1 MKLAIIP
8 ARRESKRLKDKNI
21 RLFAGKPILAW
32 PIRRA
37 IEAKIFDHII
47 VSTEDEETAEVA
59 RENGAEVPF
68 MRPRELSGDFI
79 GNIDVIQNVL
89 EWYREQ
95 NIKFE
100 YVCLLL
106 ATAPLVRSED
116 INEGFNILLS
126 SGKSFALPLCEYQ
139 YPIQRALILDS
150 SKNLVP
156 ITPEKI
162 KERSQDLD
170 RTFYDAGQFVWGKE
184 ETFYELNKPILSSP
198 VASLILPNNRV
209 QDIDTMED
217 FLLAE
222 SKFLKVEKD
231 KMIPKIIIGTANFGV
246 DYGITNTKGKVNN
259 FELNEIISAMK
270 IIGID
275 KFDTAINYGDS
286 QKVLGKSGLE
296 SFHIDTKLP
305 SIPVDINEIDG
316 WINNQI
322 ESALTDLSLDQINRV
337 YFHDSMQLLNDDIAS
352 SAFASISK
360 VKERGLIKEVG
371 ISIYDPMILD
381 QLTNNIEFDA
391 VQVPLNIFDRR
402 IIDSGWLNKL
412 SQKNINVISRS
423 VFLQGLL
430 LMDKESR
437 PKYFSHWDELF
448 NSYDDWIQHLNISRV
463 EACLQ
468 FIFSISQIHGVIIGI
483 DDANQL
489 HEISNYLKPSVLDF
503 PDYLISNDEGLIDPN
518 NWDK

>member
-1 MKLAIIP
+1 
-8 ARRESKRLKDKNI
+8 
-21 RLFAGKPILAW
+21 
-32 PIRRA
+32 
-37 IEAKIFDHII
+37 
-47 VSTEDEETAEVA
+47 
-59 RENGAEVPF
+59 
-68 MRPRELSGDFI
+68 
-79 GNIDVIQNVL
+79 L

-126 SGKSFALPLCEYQ
+126 SDKSFALPLCEYQ

-170 RTFYDAGQFVWGKE
+170 RAFYDAGQFIWGKE
-184 ETFYELNKPILSSP
+184 ETFYELNKPMLSSSIAP
-198 VASLILPNNRV
+198 LILPNNRV
-209 QDIDTMED
+209 QDIDTLED

-270 IIGID
+270 TIGID

-305 SIPVDINEIDG
+305 SIPVDISEIDG

-322 ESALTDLSLDQINRV
+322 ETALTDLSLDQINRV

-430 LMDKESR
+430 LMDDVNR
-437 PKYFSHWDELF
+437 PKYFSQWNELF
-448 NSYDDWIQHLNISRV
+448 SSYDDWIQHINISRV

-503 PDYLISNDEGLIDPN
+503 PDYLISNDESLIDPN
-518 NWDK
+518 NWDE

>member
-8 ARRESKRLKDKNI
+8 ARRGSKRLKGKNI
-21 RLFAGKPILAW
+21 RVFAGKPILAW
-32 PIRRA
+32 SIQRA

-59 RENGAEVPF
+59 RKNGAEVPF
-68 MRPRELSGDFI
+68 MRPRELSYDFV
-79 GNIDVIQNVL
+79 GNIDVIKHAL
-89 EWYREQ
+89 EWYRDQ
-95 NIKFE
+95 NIKVK
-100 YVCLLL
+100 YVCCIL

-126 SGKSFALPLCEYQ
+126 SGRSFTVPLCEYK

-150 SKNLVP
+150 SQNLVP
-156 ITPEKI
+156 ITPEKM

-170 RTFYDAGQFVWGKE
+170 RTFYDAGQFIWGKE
-184 ETFYELNKPILSSP
+184 ETFFELKKPILSSSIAP
-198 VASLILPNNRV
+198 LILPNDRV
-209 QDIDTMED
+209 QDIDTIED

-231 KMIPKIIIGTANFGV
+231 KMVSKIIIGTANFGV
-246 DYGITNTKGKVNN
+246 DYGIKNPKGKLNN
-259 FELNEIISAMK
+259 LELNEIISLMK
-270 IIGID
+270 KININ

-296 SFHIDTKLP
+296 SFFVDTKLP

-322 ESALTDLSLDQINRV
+322 QTALTDLSLDQIDRV
-337 YFHDSMQLLNDDIAS
+337 YFHDSMQLLNNDIAS
-352 SAFASISK
+352 SAFEAISQI
-360 VKERGLIKEVG
+360 KEKGLIKEVG
-371 ISIYDPMILD
+371 ISIYDPAILD
-381 QLTNNIEFDA
+381 QLTSSIEFDA

-402 IIDSGWLNKL
+402 IIDSGWLKKL
-412 SQKNINVISRS
+412 SQKNIDVIARS

-430 LMDKESR
+430 LMDNASR
-437 PKYFSHWDELF
+437 PKYFSQWHELF
-448 NSYDDWIQHLNISRV
+448 NSYDDWIQHMNITRV

-483 DDANQL
+483 DDAKQL
-489 HEISNYLKPSVLDF
+489 HEISNYLKPSVIDF
-503 PDYLISNDEGLIDPN
+503 PDYLVSNDEDLIDPN
-518 NWDK
+518 NWDD